1 MKKQIVVAGAALGLA
16 LSGASFAATTSTSAQ
31 STGYFANVSG
41 GYNIVGGYYGS
52 DDAVNLNGKFKASDK
67 LDNGYDL
74 GVAVGK
80 SINDNVSVDASF
92 TFLANNQKDND
103 DNTGPRSLVY
113 MVDGVYHFNMNSPIT
128 PYVGA
133 GMGLVNTY
141 HVTEGDVDYGSV
153 REFGYQAIAGVS
165 YALNDKINL
174 NANYRFITTI
184 NQQGTDSETLADA
197 TSNETVYTPYRSLLN
212 VGVTYRF

>member
-52 DDAVNLNGKFKASDK
+52 DDAANFNGKVEASEQ

-92 TFLANNQKDND
+92 TFLANNDKNND
-103 DNTGPRSLVY
+103 DNTGLRSLVY

-141 HVTEGDVDYGSV
+141 SVDDGTVNYGSV

-184 NQQGTDSETLADA
+184 NQQGTDTDGN
-197 TSNETVYTPYRSLLN
+197 SNETIYTPYMSLLN

>member
-31 STGYFANVSG
+31 STGYYANVSG
-41 GYNIVGGYYGS
+41 GYNIIAGYIGS
-52 DDAVNLNGKFKASDK
+52 DDADAANVPAKTNVSDN

-92 TFLANNQKDND
+92 TFLANNNNDTD
-103 DNTGPRSLVY
+103 DNTGFRSLVY
-113 MVDGVYHFNMNSPIT
+113 MVDGVYHFNVKNLPIT

-141 HVTEGDVDYGSV
+141 TVTDGDVDYGSD

-184 NQQGTDSETLADA
+184 NQQGTDTDA
-197 TSNETVYTPYRSLLN
+197 TSNETVYTPYMSLLN